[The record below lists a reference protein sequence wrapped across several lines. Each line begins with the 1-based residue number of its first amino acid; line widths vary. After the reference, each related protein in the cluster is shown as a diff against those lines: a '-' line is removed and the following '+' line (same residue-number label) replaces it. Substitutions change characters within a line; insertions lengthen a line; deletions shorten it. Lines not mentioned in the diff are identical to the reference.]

1 MMNIIKWLGSFFTV
15 GGALMTAI
23 EVDPLNVYMFSVGA
37 FCWLYTSIRM
47 KDFSLIVLN
56 SSLLFVSLIGLI
68 FRIDTN

>member
-1 MMNIIKWLGSFFTV
+1 MVKIIKWLGSFFTV

-23 EVDPLNVYMFSVGA
+23 EVDPLNVYMFGAGA

-56 SSLLFVSLIGLI
+56 SSLLLVSLIGLI
-68 FRIDTN
+68 LRIDTN